1 MQSNNLSI
9 LVIKYYPTLATPRNI
24 NQQTTMLHN
33 SNTTITNSNNPPS
46 YSTCAGTVTCAGSV
60 SRPARSASSS
70 SRQSPPTTIPEH
82 STLFLTGPAMFARN
96 ASSQSLYPALGG
108 GIEQRG
114 TEAGA
119 RCLGCLAEQRPLCL
133 HSMCSQCLCFLC
145 HLPASSA
152 NSMMAYCSQCKKNS
166 VVSVKSCAHCNFAMC
181 PECAARHKG
190 QFIAEISKSIGMEL
204 FLFQS

>member
-33 SNTTITNSNNPPS
+33 SNNPPS
-46 YSTCAGTVTCAGSV
+46 YSTCAGTV

-82 STLFLTGPAMFARN
+82 STLFLNGAAMFARN
-96 ASSQSLYPALGG
+96 ASSQSLYPTLGG

-133 HSMCSQCLCFLC
+133 HSMCAQCLCFLC

-190 QFIAEISKSIGMEL
+190 QFIAEISKSIGIEL